1 MNPVSRNILSAIF
14 GAVAATTGTLAQSP
28 VTTAFTYQGVL
39 KEAGAPADGLYDI
52 RFRLFDASLAG
63 SQIGSTICHDS
74 VMPVDGAFT
83 VSLDFGV
90 SAFDGQ
96 ARWLEIAVRADS
108 NPVNC
113 SAGSYTVLATRQ
125 PLTAVPYAIYALDG
139 PGQAG
144 FWAASGTAISNTN
157 TGFVGI
163 RRSAPV
169 SGAEYFGIQ
178 APVVSGYG
186 GMYIRT
192 DGATG
197 LPFYGYKAGPTGESA
212 WTYLDGPTGDWRVNV
227 DGDRIVV
234 TDTGLVGIGTLTPTS
249 KLTVFNNFLAN
260 PGIEIA
266 LGAASSPA
274 LGVSNAEETLQ
285 IGLNSIN
292 TDGNGFFGDPLLLNN
307 NTSNNVIIAG
317 GGGHCGIGTGVAG
330 LPVVELQVDGGD
342 DASLTSVSGGYF
354 VIGATTGANLV
365 FDNNEFMA
373 RNNGIQS
380 PIYINHDGGDV
391 NFGQG
396 GGTCV
401 VRVPILEITGADIAE
416 KFPVSG
422 SKEVLKPGMVMEIDP
437 TATGSLRVSTGAY
450 NRRVAGVI
458 SGAGDIPVGAIL
470 GNLPGSADSPPIA
483 LSGRVH
489 VLCDTTSGPIEPGD
503 LLTTSDIPGHAMKV
517 TDYARAQG
525 AIIGKA
531 MSPLAAGKQD
541 TVIVLVSL
549 Q

>member
-1 MNPVSRNILSAIF
+1 MNQVSRRLLLAAL
-14 GAVAATTGTLAQSP
+14 GAGASTAATLAQSP

-39 KEAGAPADGLYDI
+39 KAGGIPADGIYDI

-63 SQIGSTICHDS
+63 SQIGSTVCHDS
-74 VMPVDGAFT
+74 VTPVDGAFT

-90 SAFDGQ
+90 AAFDGE

-108 NPVNC
+108 NPLNC
-113 SAGSYTVLATRQ
+113 SAGSYTVLTTRQ

-144 FWAASGTAISNTN
+144 FWAASGTAISNSN

-163 RRSAPV
+163 RRSTQV

-178 APVVSGYG
+178 APVASGYG

-192 DGATG
+192 DGAAG
-197 LPFYGYKAGPTGESA
+197 LPFYGYKAGPSGESA

-227 DGDRIVV
+227 DGDRMVV

-260 PGIEIA
+260 PGVEIA
-266 LGAASSPA
+266 LGAAGAPA
-274 LGVSNAEETLQ
+274 LQVSNAEETLQ
-285 IGLNSIN
+285 IGLNSID
-292 TDGNGFFGDPLLLNN
+292 TDGNGFFGDPLFLNN
-307 NTSNNVIIAG
+307 NVTNNVIIAG

-342 DASLTSVSGGYF
+342 DASLSSVSGGYF
-354 VIGATTGANLV
+354 VIGATTGANVV

-373 RNNGIQS
+373 RNNGAQS
-380 PIYINHDGGDV
+380 PLYINHEGGDV

-401 VRVPILEITGADIAE
+401 VRVPILEITGADVAE

-422 SKEVLKPGMVMEIDP
+422 EKDALKPGMVMEIDP
-437 TATGSLRVSTGAY
+437 TATGKLRLAQGAY

-470 GNLPGSADSPPIA
+470 GNMPGSSDCPPIA

-489 VLCDTTSGPIEPGD
+489 VLCDTSNGPIEPGD
-503 LLTTSDIPGHAMKV
+503 LLTTSDTPGCAMKV

-531 MSPLAAGKQD
+531 MSPLAAGQKD

>member
-1 MNPVSRNILSAIF
+1 MNPVSRKMLIAAL
-14 GAVAATTGTLAQSP
+14 GAAASTTAALAQSP

-39 KEAGAPADGLYDI
+39 KEAGVPAEGIYDV
-52 RFRLFDASLAG
+52 RFRLFDASVG
-63 SQIGSTICHDS
+63 GVQIGSTVCRDS
-74 VMPVDGAFT
+74 VTPVDGAFT

-90 SAFDGQ
+90 SAFDGE

-108 NPVNC
+108 NPANC
-113 SAGSYTVLATRQ
+113 SSGSYTVLTTRQ

-157 TGFVGI
+157 SGFVGI
-163 RRSAPV
+163 RRSTPV

-178 APVVSGYG
+178 APVASGYG

-197 LPFYGYKAGPTGESA
+197 LPFYGYKSGPSGESA
-212 WTYLDGPTGDWRVNV
+212 WTYLDGATGDWRVNV
-227 DGDRIVV
+227 DGDRMVV
-234 TDTGLVGIGTLTPTS
+234 TDTGFVGIGTLTPTS

-260 PGIEIA
+260 PGIEVT
-266 LGAASSPA
+266 LGSAGAPA
-274 LGVSNAEETLQ
+274 LRVSNAEETLQ
-285 IGLNSIN
+285 IGLNSID
-292 TDGNGFFGDPLLLNN
+292 TDGNGFLGDPLFLNN
-307 NTSNNVIIAG
+307 NTNNNVIIAG

-342 DASLTSVSGGYF
+342 DASLSNPGGGYF

-373 RNNGIQS
+373 RNNGAQAT
-380 PIYINHDGGDV
+380 IYINHEGGDV

-396 GGTCV
+396 GGTCT
-401 VRVPILEITGADIAE
+401 VRVPVLEITGADVAE

-422 SKEVLKPGMVMEIDP
+422 EKDSLKPGMVMEIDP
-437 TATGSLRVSTGAY
+437 TAIGKLRLAHGAY

-470 GNLPGSADSPPIA
+470 GNMPGSSDCPPIA

-489 VLCDTTSGPIEPGD
+489 VLCDTSNGAIEPGD
-503 LLTTSDIPGHAMKV
+503 LLTTSDIPGYAMKV

-531 MSPLAAGKQD
+531 MSPLAAGQRD